1 MPSIPSAVL
10 QEELRVTLDAA
21 GRALRR
27 LLHERATGGAAG
39 TGHAPE
45 ATSLPEVRDR
55 LLRCATAL
63 EPFSGSAKLLYA
75 MASLVQSYAAH
86 PQALSEASAA
96 AVERASDALIEH
108 LAALARG
115 KQVSAVALFP
125 QYRELLMLLGEER
138 VHPAEL
144 WTPPPAAVRPAP
156 AVDFPLEGAAASA
169 RGPVGQVWTWIDGTR
184 VDHAA
189 RATLKAEPL
198 AYAPALRSRMDVAL
212 LQMVKAGGGAA
223 ALPLRD
229 IALGLAAGETQLPR
243 RAFWQLAS
251 AYFEA
256 LALELIAADV
266 YVKRTASRVL
276 LQYSAFSRDQSGA
289 AVAVAD
295 GLAQDLLF
303 FCAQAAPAHLMTAV
317 QAAPVL
323 ATVRRIYG
331 LSDAQPVNYEA
342 QRYGRFDPTALAQAR
357 QRIRAALEGWAGFN
371 TEPDLLYPNSIPD
384 SQRFEA
390 LTALFSQLGVS
401 LLTLQ
406 PERRELVRA
415 LLQAADYIAR
425 AASWRP
431 SLSGARLATEIDLAL
446 CFLDAAYEDL
456 DPEEDMLKQERGD
469 LLALRIDRAVDAAE
483 SGLDQPAE
491 PFQPWMA
498 ELLGLPALTAS
509 VFQPLFELEH
519 EGHPFQPTPPH
530 EFASASVPSSPELPA
545 DAEASPDTAPAFSPE
560 AEGDGDAVTPPARP
574 AAARDNVSP
583 LSDSSDLSETSDSP
597 SPGTH
602 DDQASQ
608 QPEAVLSVATDPA
621 LGERD
626 PAFQADSPWD
636 TGRGNKSDPV
646 LESLPDTASD
656 RTSLAE
662 SDAALDTPHETVS
675 DLSDHAPDHLPDT
688 RANSLR
694 EPQWSAEPVRVSAS
708 DAVPAEPLLT
718 ETWTEGLPQTPSE
731 ADAQASNPMV
741 SPEALPVLT
750 QALAGGSGL
759 DTFLAAAREAVHA
772 GLDAVAAQLAGMFDP
787 EPVAQTSAESEDGPL
802 VQAFEPLAQA
812 ATDAQ
817 EAGVAEAQELVQAV
831 AVLSPFLSGGG
842 TGARPEVLH
851 LVLEA
856 LHQIGLWVEDLAA
869 GREPPALVD
878 SLRQAAAAMAS
889 PSLVQSESATGSEP
903 VLDEPALDLA
913 ALESSG
919 TAVPSELAQA
929 DPPMASA
936 VSDPDVTPVGAT
948 ADDAVAAVA
957 AQDAASLGE
966 PPAFRQHR
974 FVDGESL
981 FKQIGPLRLP
991 LADYKA
997 FLNEADEWSRLLSAG
1012 LNEWSLDLGH
1022 QVHRALP
1029 VNLLALAHA
1038 LAGNASALG
1047 LDAIAT
1053 LARTLEQ
1060 AMTQLRG
1067 ERELQVPAAE
1077 AARIFLLAAEDIR
1090 YLLHQLAAGELKMPE
1105 PGLLDELA
1113 AAAGIEAPQLLA
1125 PAAASAHGQ
1134 PAGVS
1139 DLQVVATDEPDLF
1152 TPAPTQ
1158 AGLHHEWGYTP
1169 LPDAPPVMDAP
1180 ATPTALPLRQR
1191 LEARVDEVH
1200 GGLHELDL
1208 MLERLRT
1215 YLKSAGL
1222 PPEALKEIATV
1233 QRHLQEALG
1242 ELEED
1247 LRELDDE

>member
-1 MPSIPSAVL
+1 MPPIPSAVL
-10 QEELRVTLDAA
+10 QEELRVTLDAT
-21 GRALRR
+21 GRSLRR
-27 LLHERATGGAAG
+27 LLHERAAGGATG
-39 TGHAPE
+39 TGLAPE
-45 ATSLPEVRDR
+45 VASLPEVRDR

-75 MASLVQSYAAH
+75 MASLVQSHAAH
-86 PQALSEASAA
+86 PQSLSEASAA
-96 AVERASDALIEH
+96 AVERASDAVIEH

-144 WTPPPAAVRPAP
+144 WTPPASTARPAP
-156 AVDFPLEGAAASA
+156 AVEFPLEGAPASA
-169 RGPVGQVWTWIDGTR
+169 RSPVGAQQAWAWIDGTR
-184 VDHAA
+184 ADKAA
-189 RATLKAEPL
+189 RAALKAEPL

-229 IALGLAAGETQLPR
+229 IALGLAAGETPLPR

-276 LQYSAFSRDQSGA
+276 LQYSAFSRQLSGA
-289 AVAVAD
+289 EVEVAD

-303 FCAQAAPAHLMTAV
+303 FCAQAAPPNLLTAA

-331 LSDAQPVNYEA
+331 LDDAQPVNYEA

-384 SQRFEA
+384 SHRFEA

-431 SLSGARLATEIDLAL
+431 SLSGARLATEVDLAL

-456 DPEEDMLKQERGD
+456 DPAEDMLKQERGD

-483 SGLDQPAE
+483 SGLDEPAE

-498 ELLGLPALTAS
+498 ELLGLPAPTES

-519 EGHPFQPTPPH
+519 EGHPFRVSAPNPPPATPP
-530 EFASASVPSSPELPA
+530 VPLHVQPAWAPE
-545 DAEASPDTAPAFSPE
+545 
-560 AEGDGDAVTPPARP
+560 PP
-574 AAARDNVSP
+574 
-583 LSDSSDLSETSDSP
+583 
-597 SPGTH
+597 
-602 DDQASQ
+602 
-608 QPEAVLSVATDPA
+608 
-621 LGERD
+621 
-626 PAFQADSPWD
+626 
-636 TGRGNKSDPV
+636 PV
-646 LESLPDTASD
+646 LESLAQAEPRVDVAPDATGSD
-656 RTSLAE
+656 GGHGGHGSDGGHLSEGLSSEPPSDEPPMPWAPAVRSEAPPPQTVDPQGADGEAGEADPAADVDAE
-662 SDAALDTPHETVS
+662 STAT
-675 DLSDHAPDHLPDT
+675 LP
-688 RANSLR
+688 RA
-694 EPQWSAEPVRVSAS
+694 
-708 DAVPAEPLLT
+708 T
-718 ETWTEGLPQTPSE
+718 
-731 ADAQASNPMV
+731 
-741 SPEALPVLT
+741 LPVLT
-750 QALAGGSGL
+750 QPADDQVRHDA
-759 DTFLAAAREAVHA
+759 FLTTAREAVHA
-772 GLDAVAAQLAGMFDP
+772 GLDVVAGQLAGMFDTAP
-787 EPVAQTSAESEDGPL
+787 EAALATPDEGEG
-802 VQAFEPLAQA
+802 PLAQVF
-812 ATDAQ
+812 AQ
-817 EAGVAEAQELVQAV
+817 LAEAAAREQAAGLSQAGELVEAV
-831 AVLSPFLSGGG
+831 DVLLPFLSATDG
-842 TGARPEVLH
+842 TSARPEVLH
-851 LVLEA
+851 LALEA

-869 GREPPALVD
+869 GRDPEPLAD
-878 SLRQAAAAMAS
+878 TLRQAAAALSPQAS
-889 PSLVQSESATGSEP
+889 VLTDTTTSTSASAASNAPADPFPGAPS
-903 VLDEPALDLA
+903 DEPPRDLSALVSLA
-913 ALESSG
+913 DSADPSM
-919 TAVPSELAQA
+919 AVPIPQPIPQPEPGPEALQPAP
-929 DPPMASA
+929 DVPASA
-936 VSDPDVTPVGAT
+936 PDGS
-948 ADDAVAAVA
+948 AAVVTVQA
-957 AQDAASLGE
+957 AGEYLTIPAE
-966 PPAFRQHR
+966 PPPFRQTR
-974 FVDGESL
+974 FVEAEAQ

-997 FLNEADEWSRLLSAG
+997 FLSEAAEWSRLLSAG
-1012 LNEWSLDLGH
+1012 LNEWSLDLRH
-1022 QVHRALP
+1022 QVRRALP

-1038 LAGNASALG
+1038 LAGSAAALG
-1047 LDAIAT
+1047 LEAIAT
-1053 LARTLEQ
+1053 LSRTLEQ
-1060 AMTQLRG
+1060 AMMQLRG
-1067 ERELQVPAAE
+1067 ERELQVPASE

-1090 YLLHQLAAGELKMPE
+1090 YLLHRLAAGELKMPE

-1113 AAAGIEAPQLLA
+1113 AAAGIEAPVLHA
-1125 PAAASAHGQ
+1125 PVSPSAIAATGTADAEAQSGPQ
-1134 PAGVS
+1134 GLTP
-1139 DLQVVATDEPDLF
+1139 DEPDLF
-1152 TPAPTQ
+1152 TSAAPAATAPR
-1158 AGLHHEWGYTP
+1158 APVHNEWGYDSLPEAASYIDPPRP
-1169 LPDAPPVMDAP
+1169 L
-1180 ATPTALPLRQR
+1180 TLRQR

-1247 LRELDDE
+1247 LRELDDESGP

>member
-1 MPSIPSAVL
+1 MPPIPSAVL
-10 QEELRVTLDAA
+10 QEELRVTLDAT
-21 GRALRR
+21 GRSLRR
-27 LLHERATGGAAG
+27 LLHERAAGGATG
-39 TGHAPE
+39 TGLAPE
-45 ATSLPEVRDR
+45 VASLPDVRDR

-75 MASLVQSYAAH
+75 MASLVQSHAAH
-86 PQALSEASAA
+86 PQSLSEASAA
-96 AVERASDALIEH
+96 AVERASDAVIEH

-144 WTPPPAAVRPAP
+144 WTPPASTVRPAP
-156 AVDFPLEGAAASA
+156 AVEFPLEGAPASA
-169 RGPVGQVWTWIDGTR
+169 RSPVGAQQAWAWIDGTR
-184 VDHAA
+184 ADKAA
-189 RATLKAEPL
+189 RAALKAEPL

-229 IALGLAAGETQLPR
+229 IALGLAAGETPLPR

-276 LQYSAFSRDQSGA
+276 LQYSAFSRQLSGA
-289 AVAVAD
+289 EVEVAD

-303 FCAQAAPAHLMTAV
+303 FCAQAAPPNLLTAA

-323 ATVRRIYG
+323 ATVRRLYG
-331 LSDAQPVNYEA
+331 LDDAQPVNYEA

-384 SQRFEA
+384 SHRFEA

-431 SLSGARLATEIDLAL
+431 SLSGARLATEVDLAL

-456 DPEEDMLKQERGD
+456 DPAEDMLKQERGD

-483 SGLDQPAE
+483 NGLDEPAE

-498 ELLGLPALTAS
+498 ELLGLPAPTES

-519 EGHPFQPTPPH
+519 EGHPF
-530 EFASASVPSSPELPA
+530 
-545 DAEASPDTAPAFSPE
+545 
-560 AEGDGDAVTPPARP
+560 
-574 AAARDNVSP
+574 
-583 LSDSSDLSETSDSP
+583 
-597 SPGTH
+597 
-602 DDQASQ
+602 
-608 QPEAVLSVATDPA
+608 
-621 LGERD
+621 
-626 PAFQADSPWD
+626 
-636 TGRGNKSDPV
+636 
-646 LESLPDTASD
+646 
-656 RTSLAE
+656 
-662 SDAALDTPHETVS
+662 
-675 DLSDHAPDHLPDT
+675 
-688 RANSLR
+688 
-694 EPQWSAEPVRVSAS
+694 RVSAPS
-708 DAVPAEPLLT
+708 PISAAPSAPPQAEPAWAPEPPAVREPLAQAEPRVDVAPDATGRHGGHGSEASDGGPLS
-718 ETWTEGLPQTPSE
+718 EASSSEPPSDEPPMPWAPAVRAEAPPPQTVEPHG
-731 ADAQASNPMV
+731 ADGEPGPADPAADVAAESPATLPLAS
-741 SPEALPVLT
+741 LPVLT
-750 QALAGGSGL
+750 QPADEQARH
-759 DTFLAAAREAVHA
+759 DAFLTTAREAVHA
-772 GLDAVAAQLAGMFDP
+772 GLDVVAGQLAGMFDTAP
-787 EPVAQTSAESEDGPL
+787 EAALATPYEGEG
-802 VQAFEPLAQA
+802 PLAQVFAQLAETA
-812 ATDAQ
+812 AREQA
-817 EAGVAEAQELVQAV
+817 AGLSQAGELVEAV
-831 AVLSPFLSGGG
+831 DVLLPFLSATDG
-842 TGARPEVLH
+842 TSARPEVLH
-851 LVLEA
+851 LALEA

-869 GREPPALVD
+869 GRDPEPLAD
-878 SLRQAAAAMAS
+878 TLRQAAAGLSPQAS
-889 PSLVQSESATGSEP
+889 ALTDTTTATSTFAASNAPADPVPGALSDQPPRDRSALVSPAEAADPSVAAPIPEPEPEPGPATLQPAPDVPASAPDGAAAVVTVQAAHDDLTSRAEP
-903 VLDEPALDLA
+903 PPFRQTRFVE
-913 ALESSG
+913 
-919 TAVPSELAQA
+919 AQA
-929 DPPMASA
+929 
-936 VSDPDVTPVGAT
+936 
-948 ADDAVAAVA
+948 
-957 AQDAASLGE
+957 Q
-966 PPAFRQHR
+966 
-974 FVDGESL
+974 

-997 FLNEADEWSRLLSAG
+997 FLSEADEWSRLLSAG

-1022 QVHRALP
+1022 QVRRALP

-1038 LAGNASALG
+1038 LAGSAAALG
-1047 LDAIAT
+1047 LEAIAT
-1053 LARTLEQ
+1053 LSRTLEQ
-1060 AMTQLRG
+1060 AMMQLRG
-1067 ERELQVPAAE
+1067 ERELQVPASE

-1090 YLLHQLAAGELKMPE
+1090 YLLHRLAAGELKMPE

-1113 AAAGIEAPQLLA
+1113 AAAGIEAPVLHA
-1125 PAAASAHGQ
+1125 PVSPSAIAATGTADAEAQTGPQ
-1134 PAGVS
+1134 GGVP
-1139 DLQVVATDEPDLF
+1139 DEPDLF
-1152 TPAPTQ
+1152 TPAASAAAAPR
-1158 AGLHHEWGYTP
+1158 APVHNEWGYDSLPEAASYTDPPRP
-1169 LPDAPPVMDAP
+1169 L
-1180 ATPTALPLRQR
+1180 TLRQR

-1247 LRELDDE
+1247 LRELDDESGP

>member
-21 GRALRR
+21 GRTLRR
-27 LLHERATGGAAG
+27 LLHERATGGVP
-39 TGHAPE
+39 PE
-45 ATSLPEVRDR
+45 AASLPDARDR

-75 MASLVQSYAAH
+75 MASLVQSYASH

-96 AVERASDALIEH
+96 AVERASDAVIEH

-144 WTPPPAAVRPAP
+144 WTPPQAAVRAAP
-156 AVDFPLEGAAASA
+156 AVAFPLEGARPA
-169 RGPVGQVWTWIDGTR
+169 GGTVGAQQIWTWVDGTR
-184 VDHAA
+184 VDNAA
-189 RATLKAEPL
+189 RAALKAEPL
-198 AYAPALRSRMDVAL
+198 AYVPALRSRMDTAL

-229 IALGLAAGETQLPR
+229 ITLGLAAGETQLPR

-276 LQYSAFSRDQSGA
+276 LQYSAFSRDPSGA

-384 SQRFEA
+384 NQRFEA

-431 SLSGARLATEIDLAL
+431 SLSGARLATEVDLAL

-469 LLALRIDRAVDAAE
+469 LLALRIDRAVDAAD
-483 SGLDQPAE
+483 SGVDQPAE
-491 PFQPWMA
+491 PFLPWMA

-519 EGHPFQPTPPH
+519 EGHPFQPAP
-530 EFASASVPSSPELPA
+530 AVPSAPRAGSRTEPTWAPETQAMPNALQDAGPAVDPEDAHHHDTSPSHSYSTSDPGGPSDSLGVDLA
-545 DAEASPDTAPAFSPE
+545 DAVQAAPVHAESMGQAGQEPDGYGPEFLGGLEPDTES
-560 AEGDGDAVTPPARP
+560 GTTP
-574 AAARDNVSP
+574 
-583 LSDSSDLSETSDSP
+583 
-597 SPGTH
+597 
-602 DDQASQ
+602 
-608 QPEAVLSVATDPA
+608 
-621 LGERD
+621 
-626 PAFQADSPWD
+626 
-636 TGRGNKSDPV
+636 DPV
-646 LESLPDTASD
+646 LESVLDATPDATPDIALDPHGSLPESTALQASD
-656 RTSLAE
+656 AR
-662 SDAALDTPHETVS
+662 P
-675 DLSDHAPDHLPDT
+675 
-688 RANSLR
+688 
-694 EPQWSAEPVRVSAS
+694 AEPV
-708 DAVPAEPLLT
+708 LT
-718 ETWTEGLPQTPSE
+718 ETWFGEPSPTEIQTE
-731 ADAQASNPMV
+731 TDAGAVPPPAMS
-741 SPEALPVLT
+741 VLT
-750 QALAGGSGL
+750 QALAGDSGL
-759 DTFLAAAREAVHA
+759 DTFLAVAREAVHA
-772 GLDAVAAQLAGMFDP
+772 GLDAVAAQLAGMFDT
-787 EPVAQTSAESEDGPL
+787 EPVAQIAPGADGGGPL

-817 EAGVAEAQELVQAV
+817 EAGVAEAEELVRAV
-831 AVLSPFLSGGG
+831 AVLSPFLSGSGG
-842 TGARPEVLH
+842 AGVRPEVLH

-878 SLRQAAAAMAS
+878 ALQQAAAALAS
-889 PSLVQSESATGSEP
+889 PAPSSAPSVSTTDLDP
-903 VLDEPALDLA
+903 VPDEPALDLA
-913 ALESSG
+913 ALE
-919 TAVPSELAQA
+919 
-929 DPPMASA
+929 
-936 VSDPDVTPVGAT
+936 PVGAAAMAPERVAT
-948 ADDAVAAVA
+948 AYVDSAPAFSKVGSDGDVSEDGGA
-957 AQDAASLGE
+957 AQQDTTPLGDVSGLGDPSE
-966 PPAFRQHR
+966 PQPFRQAR
-974 FVDGESL
+974 FVDGEAQ

-1022 QVHRALP
+1022 QVRRALP

-1038 LAGNASALG
+1038 LAGSAAGLG
-1047 LDAIAT
+1047 LEAIAT

-1060 AMTQLRG
+1060 AMTQQRG
-1067 ERELQVPAAE
+1067 ERELQVPATE

-1090 YLLHQLAAGELKMPE
+1090 YLLHQLTAGELKMPE

-1113 AAAGIEAPQLLA
+1113 AAAGLDAPVLLA
-1125 PAAASAHGQ
+1125 PASPSALSASADLLGSGLSD
-1134 PAGVS
+1134 PRDVVS
-1139 DLQVVATDEPDLF
+1139 EEPDLF
-1152 TPAPTQ
+1152 SSAAPQ
-1158 AGLHHEWGYTP
+1158 AGSPNEWGYAS
-1169 LPDAPPVMDAP
+1169 LPDAASAIDAP
-1180 ATPTALPLRQR
+1180 GLASAPSALPLRQR

-1208 MLERLRT
+1208 MLERLRV

-1247 LRELDDE
+1247 LRELDDKDAGGP

>member
-27 LLHERATGGAAG
+27 LLHERATGGV
-39 TGHAPE
+39 APE
-45 ATSLPEVRDR
+45 ASLLPDVRDR

-96 AVERASDALIEH
+96 AVERASDAVIEH

-144 WTPPPAAVRPAP
+144 WTPPQAALRPEP
-156 AVDFPLEGAAASA
+156 AVDFPLEGAPAGA
-169 RGPVGQVWTWIDGTR
+169 RPVAGPAGAQVWAWIDGTR
-184 VDHAA
+184 VDNAA
-189 RATLKAEPL
+189 RAALKAEPL
-198 AYAPALRSRMDVAL
+198 AYLPALRSRMDTAL

-229 IALGLAAGETQLPR
+229 ITLGLAAGETQRPR

-289 AVAVAD
+289 GAAVAVAD

-303 FCAQAAPAHLMTAV
+303 FCAQAAPPNLLTAV

-331 LSDAQPVNYEA
+331 LGDAQPVNYEA

-384 SQRFEA
+384 SHRFEA

-431 SLSGARLATEIDLAL
+431 SLSGARLATEVDLAL

-456 DPEEDMLKQERGD
+456 DPAEDMLKQERSD
-469 LLALRIDRAVDAAE
+469 LLALRIDRAVDVAE
-483 SGLDQPAE
+483 SGADQPAE

-498 ELLGLPALTAS
+498 ELLGLPAPTES
-509 VFQPLFELEH
+509 VFQTLYELEH
-519 EGHPFQPTPPH
+519 EGHPFQPAPPALPPMASSALPRSEPVWVSEPQAAPEPPEWAKPLRGPESPQDGDDGLEGSQDLAEHLSPAEEDTPPP
-530 EFASASVPSSPELPA
+530 ELTQASAQASSSEPEPDA
-545 DAEASPDTAPAFSPE
+545 DPQ
-560 AEGDGDAVTPPARP
+560 
-574 AAARDNVSP
+574 SP
-583 LSDSSDLSETSDSP
+583 L
-597 SPGTH
+597 
-602 DDQASQ
+602 
-608 QPEAVLSVATDPA
+608 LSVA
-621 LGERD
+621 
-626 PAFQADSPWD
+626 
-636 TGRGNKSDPV
+636 
-646 LESLPDTASD
+646 
-656 RTSLAE
+656 
-662 SDAALDTPHETVS
+662 H
-675 DLSDHAPDHLPDT
+675 
-688 RANSLR
+688 
-694 EPQWSAEPVRVSAS
+694 
-708 DAVPAEPLLT
+708 
-718 ETWTEGLPQTPSE
+718 
-731 ADAQASNPMV
+731 ADAQAQPVEPPWAERGEGDPASDLPAV
-741 SPEALPVLT
+741 AVPVDAVPVLT
-750 QALAGGSGL
+750 QALANESGHEA
-759 DTFLAAAREAVHA
+759 FLAAARQAVHA
-772 GLDAVAAQLAGMFDP
+772 GLDVVAAQLAGMFDTD
-787 EPVAQTSAESEDGPL
+787 PVAESGSEGEGGGPL
-802 VQAFEPLAQA
+802 AQAFEQLAQA
-812 ATDAQ
+812 ATLEQAV
-817 EAGVAEAQELVQAV
+817 GLAEAQELAQAIE
-831 AVLSPFLSGGG
+831 VLLPFLSG
-842 TGARPEVLH
+842 TAATPARPEVLH
-851 LVLEA
+851 LALEA
-856 LHQIGLWVEDLAA
+856 LHQIGLWVEDVAT
-869 GREPPALVD
+869 GRAPEPLVET
-878 SLRQAAAAMAS
+878 LREAAAALASSAPLPAPS
-889 PSLVQSESATGSEP
+889 PSAFAADLDSAS
-903 VLDEPALDLA
+903 DEPALDLA
-913 ALESSG
+913 ALEPAAAAA
-919 TAVPSELAQA
+919 TVSE
-929 DPPMASA
+929 PMEPAAAESLPASPGFA
-936 VSDPDVTPVGAT
+936 PAEI
-948 ADDAVAAVA
+948 AVASQ
-957 AQDAASLGE
+957 QDTVGLDDVSHLSE
-966 PPAFRQHR
+966 PQPFRQTR
-974 FVDGESL
+974 FVDGEAQ
-981 FKQIGPLRLP
+981 FKQVGPLRLP

-1022 QVHRALP
+1022 QVRRALP

-1038 LAGNASALG
+1038 LAGSAAGLG
-1047 LDAIAT
+1047 LEAIAT

-1067 ERELQVPAAE
+1067 ERELQVPATE

-1090 YLLHQLAAGELKMPE
+1090 YLLHQLKAGELKMPE

-1113 AAAGIEAPQLLA
+1113 AAAGIEAPVLLA
-1125 PAAASAHGQ
+1125 PASPSAVMASADVQALGT
-1134 PAGVS
+1134 S
-1139 DLQVVATDEPDLF
+1139 DPQGPVFDEPDLF
-1152 TPAPTQ
+1152 SSATSGGAASQSVPTN
-1158 AGLHHEWGYTP
+1158 EWGYASI
-1169 LPDAPPVMDAP
+1169 PDAASLIDASGGAAAASP
-1180 ATPTALPLRQR
+1180 LPLRQR

-1208 MLERLRT
+1208 MLERLRSH
-1215 YLKSAGL
+1215 LKSAGL

-1242 ELEED
+1242 ELEEA
-1247 LRELDDE
+1247 LRELDDEDEGGR